1 MKTETLNEI
10 VNHFKELYAEEINN
24 SEVSEEIVYEWWLNT
39 AYQYGYSQDELTE
52 PYKEIEK
59 AILTSI

>member
-39 AYQYGYSQDELTE
+39 AYQYSQDELAE

-59 AILTSI
+59 AILTSF

>member
-24 SEVSEEIVYEWWLNT
+24 SEVNDEMVYEWWLNS

>member
-1 MKTETLNEI
+1 MKTGILNEI

-24 SEVSEEIVYEWWLNT
+24 NEVSEEIVYEWWLNT

>member
-24 SEVSEEIVYEWWLNT
+24 SEVSEEIVYEWWLNS
-39 AYQYGYSQDELTE
+39 AYQYGYSQDELAE

-59 AILTSI
+59 TILTSI

>member
-10 VNHFKELYAEEINN
+10 VNQFKELYADEIRNN
-24 SEVSEEIVYEWWLNT
+24 EVNDETVYEWWLNT

-59 AILTSI
+59 AILTKI

>member
-39 AYQYGYSQDELTE
+39 AYQYNYSQDELAE

-59 AILTSI
+59 EILTSI